1 LKLDTRLSLSGI
13 TQRDNTPQIKFRRER
28 SALEMIATTCV
39 YCGCGCGLYLI
50 VEDGRVVG
58 ASPSP
63 AHPMSR
69 GRLCV
74 KGWLASDF
82 VHHPDRLKVPLIRR
96 GERMVR
102 GSWEEALS
110 LTAKRLKEIKEESGA
125 DALAILTSAK
135 GTNEENYLLAKMA
148 RAALKTNNVD
158 HVARLCHAPS
168 VAGLGAALGSGAMT
182 NHIRS
187 LLSADA
193 ILVTGSNTTEQHPLV
208 AAHILEAQSHGATL
222 IVADP
227 RNTQIKNLADV
238 QLSPRL
244 GSDVAWT
251 NGILNLIIER
261 DLVDEEFVKERTEG
275 FDALKETVSKYTP
288 ETVKRISGI
297 SPEDLE
303 KAAIAFGEAP
313 RAAVVYAMGTTQHT
327 NGTDNVLALANLV
340 LATGNVGREGTG
352 INPLRGHQNV
362 QGACDMGALPT
373 VYSGYAKVEDLKAR
387 EKMEDAWGTDLPSTP
402 GLTAVEIIEAAEE
415 GRIKGIYISGENPM
429 MSYPDREGVKRALES
444 LEFLAVAEIFP
455 TETTALADVVFPV
468 ASFAEKDGTFTS
480 TERRVQRVRRAVL
493 PPGEAR
499 SEVEVAAD
507 LMRRLGMDADRASPE
522 EVMAEIAS
530 VTPSYG
536 GISYQR
542 LGISG
547 LHWPCP
553 DQTHP
558 GTEILHRDSFPI
570 GRARF
575 FPVEQQELDF
585 DPDYPFL
592 LTTGRSLF
600 HFHTGTM
607 TRRVH
612 LLDRECPKPTVD
624 INPEDAKALGVR
636 RGEKVVVESGEHKL
650 EIEANVTEEVPR
662 GTVFFPFHFQEAP
675 ANLLTAKNLDPK
687 SKIPDFKRTFVR
699 IRRLDG

>member
-1 LKLDTRLSLSGI
+1 MEKI
-13 TQRDNTPQIKFRRER
+13 H
-28 SALEMIATTCV
+28 TTCV
-39 YCGCGCGLYLI
+39 YCGCGCGLYLH
-50 VEDGRVVG
+50 VEDGQVVG

-63 AHPMSR
+63 AHPVAR
-69 GRLCV
+69 GRLCI
-74 KGWLASDF
+74 KGWLAHDF

-96 GERMVR
+96 GERQVR
-102 GSWEEALS
+102 ASWEDALS

-125 DALAILTSAK
+125 GALAVLTSAK
-135 GTNEENYLLAKMA
+135 GSNEENYLLAKLA

-168 VAGLGAALGSGAMT
+168 VAGLGIALGSGAMT
-182 NHIRS
+182 NPIKS

-193 ILVTGSNTTEQHPLV
+193 ILVTGSNTTEQHPLI
-208 AAHILEAQSHGATL
+208 ATHILEAQSRGATL

-227 RNTQIKNLADV
+227 RKTQIANLADV
-238 QLSPRL
+238 HLKPHL

-261 DLVDEEFVKERTEG
+261 GLADADFIKERTED
-275 FDALKETVSKYTP
+275 FEALKESVSKYTP
-288 ETVKRISGI
+288 EVVERISGI
-297 SPEDLE
+297 FPEDLE
-303 KAAIAFGEAP
+303 KAAIAFAEAP
-313 RAAVVYAMGTTQHT
+313 RAAVVYAMGTTQHS
-327 NGTDNVLALANLV
+327 NGTDNVLALANLI

-373 VYSGYAKVEDLKAR
+373 VYSGYQKVEDPKAR
-387 EKMEDAWGTDLPSTP
+387 EKMAAAWGTDLPSGP
-402 GLTAVEIIEAAEE
+402 GLTAVEMMEAAEE

-444 LEFLAVAEIFP
+444 LEFLAVTEIFP

-480 TERRVQRVRRAVL
+480 TERQVQRVRRAAS

-499 SEVEVAAD
+499 SEWRVATD
-507 LMRRLGMDADRASPE
+507 LMKRLGMDAGYSSAED
-522 EVMAEIAS
+522 VMAEIAM
-530 VTPSYG
+530 VTPTYG

-553 DQTHP
+553 DPSHP

-575 FPVEQQELDF
+575 FPVEHQDLDV
-585 DPDYPFL
+585 DPEYPFL

-612 LLDRECPKPTVD
+612 LLDRELPRATVD
-624 INPEDAKALGVR
+624 INPEDATALGVR
-636 RGEKVVVESGEHKL
+636 RGQRVVVESREHRL
-650 EIEANVTEEVPR
+650 EIEADVTEVVPK
-662 GTVFFPFHFQEAP
+662 GTVFIPFHFQETP
-675 ANLLTAKNLDPK
+675 ANLLTVKNLDPK
-687 SKIPDFKRTFVR
+687 SKIPDFKRTCVR
-699 IRRLDG
+699 IRRADS

>member
-1 LKLDTRLSLSGI
+1 M
-13 TQRDNTPQIKFRRER
+13 
-28 SALEMIATTCV
+28 EMIATTCV
-39 YCGCGCGLYLI
+39 YCGCGCGLYLH

-74 KGWLASDF
+74 KGWLAHDF
-82 VHHPDRLKVPLIRR
+82 VHHPDRLKFPLIRR

-110 LTAKRLKEIKEESGA
+110 LTAKRLKEIKEDSGP
-125 DALAILTSAK
+125 DALAVLTSAK
-135 GTNEENYLLAKMA
+135 GTNEENYLLAKLA

-168 VAGLGAALGSGAMT
+168 VAGLGASLGSGAMT
-182 NHIRS
+182 NPIRS

-193 ILVTGSNTTEQHPLV
+193 ILVTGSNTTEQHPLI
-208 AAHILEAQSHGATL
+208 AAHILEAQSRGATL

-227 RNTQIKNLADV
+227 RKTQIAMLADV
-238 QLSPRL
+238 HLEPRL
-244 GSDVAWT
+244 GSDVAWI

-261 DLVDEEFVKERTEG
+261 GLADEDFIKERTEG
-275 FDALKETVSKYTP
+275 FSALRESVSKYTP
-288 ETVKRISGI
+288 EVVERVSGI
-297 SPEDLE
+297 SAHYLE
-303 KAAIAFGEAP
+303 RAAVAFGEAP
-313 RAAVVYAMGTTQHT
+313 RAAVVYAMGTTQHS

-362 QGACDMGALPT
+362 QGACDMGALPA
-373 VYSGYAKVEDLKAR
+373 VYSGYAKVEDRAAR
-387 EKMEDAWGTDLPSTP
+387 EKMAAAWGTDLPSGP
-402 GLTAVEIIEAAEE
+402 GLTAVEIMEAAEE
-415 GRIKGIYISGENPM
+415 GRIRGIYISGENPM

-455 TETTALADVVFPV
+455 TETTALANVVFPV

-499 SEVEVAAD
+499 SEWEVAAD
-507 LMRRLGMDADRASPE
+507 LMRRLGIDADYSSAE
-522 EVMAEIAS
+522 EVMEEIAS

-553 DQTHP
+553 DTNHP
-558 GTEILHRDSFPI
+558 GTEILHRDAFPI

-575 FPVEQQELDF
+575 FPVEQPELDF
-585 DPDYPFL
+585 DPDYPLL

-612 LLDRECPKPTVD
+612 LLDRERPGPTVD

-636 RGEKVVVESGEHKL
+636 RGQMVVVESAEHKL
-650 EIEANVTEEVPR
+650 EIEADVTEEVPR
-662 GTVFFPFHFQEAP
+662 GTVFIPFHFQEAP
-675 ANLLTAKNLDPK
+675 ANLLTVKNLDPK
-687 SKIPDFKRTFVR
+687 SKIPDFKRTHVR
-699 IRRLDG
+699 IRRAD

>member
-1 LKLDTRLSLSGI
+1 M
-13 TQRDNTPQIKFRRER
+13 
-28 SALEMIATTCV
+28 EMIATTCV
-39 YCGCGCGLYLI
+39 YCGCGCGLYLH

-69 GRLCV
+69 GRLCI

-110 LTAKRLKEIKEESGA
+110 LTAKMLKEIKEESGPG
-125 DALAILTSAK
+125 ALAVLTSAK
-135 GTNEENYLLAKMA
+135 GTNEENYLLAKLA

-182 NHIRS
+182 NSIRS

-208 AAHILEAQSHGATL
+208 AAHILEAQSRGTTL

-227 RNTQIKNLADV
+227 RNTQIKTLADV

-261 DLVDEEFVKERTEG
+261 GLADEIFIKERTEG
-275 FDALKETVSKYTP
+275 FDALKETVSRYTP
-288 ETVKRISGI
+288 EVVERISGI
-297 SPEDLE
+297 SPEDLK

-373 VYSGYAKVEDLKAR
+373 VYSGYAKVEDPIAR
-387 EKMEDAWGTDLPSTP
+387 EKMKAAWGTDLPSTP
-402 GLTAVEIIEAAEE
+402 GLTAVEIMEAAEE

-429 MSYPDREGVKRALES
+429 MSYPDREGVRRALES

-480 TERRVQRVRRAVL
+480 TERRVQRVRRAAS

-499 SEVEVAAD
+499 SEVKVAAD
-507 LMRRLGMDADRASPE
+507 LMGLLGIEADRASPK

-536 GISYQR
+536 GISYAR
-542 LGISG
+542 LGTSG

-553 DQTHP
+553 DSNHP
-558 GTEILHRDSFPI
+558 GTETLHRESFPI

-575 FPVEQQELDF
+575 FPVEQQELVF

-636 RGEKVVVESGEHKL
+636 RGEKVVVESMEHKL

-662 GTVFFPFHFQEAP
+662 GTVFIPFHFSEAP

-699 IRRLDG
+699 IRGLD

>member
-1 LKLDTRLSLSGI
+1 
-13 TQRDNTPQIKFRRER
+13 
-28 SALEMIATTCV
+28 MIATTCV
-39 YCGCGCGLYLI
+39 YCGCGCGLYLH

-74 KGWLASDF
+74 KGWLAHDF

-96 GERMVR
+96 GERQIR

-110 LTAKRLKEIKEESGA
+110 LTAKRLKEIKEDSGP
-125 DALAILTSAK
+125 DALAVLTSAK
-135 GTNEENYLLAKMA
+135 GTNEENYLLAKLA

-168 VAGLGAALGSGAMT
+168 VAGLGASLGSGAMT
-182 NHIRS
+182 NSIRS
-187 LLSADA
+187 LLQADA
-193 ILVTGSNTTEQHPLV
+193 ILVTGSNTTEQHPLI
-208 AAHILEAQSHGATL
+208 AAHILQAQSRGATL

-227 RNTQIKNLADV
+227 RKTQIKIIADV

-244 GSDVAWT
+244 GSDVAWI
-251 NGILNLIIER
+251 NGILNLIIE
-261 DLVDEEFVKERTEG
+261 LGLTDEDFIKERTEG
-275 FDALKETVSKYTP
+275 FSALRESVSKYTP
-288 ETVKRISGI
+288 EVVERVSGI
-297 SPEDLE
+297 SAHDLE
-303 KAAIAFGEAP
+303 RAAVAFGEAP
-313 RAAVVYAMGTTQHT
+313 RAAVVYAMGTTQHS

-362 QGACDMGALPT
+362 QGACDMGALPA
-373 VYSGYAKVEDLKAR
+373 VYSGYAKVEDRAAR
-387 EKMEDAWGTDLPSTP
+387 EKMAAAWGTDLPSGP
-402 GLTAVEIIEAAEE
+402 GLTAVEIMEAAEE
-415 GRIKGIYISGENPM
+415 GRIRGIYISGENPM

-444 LEFLAVAEIFP
+444 LEFLAVADIFP

-499 SEVEVAAD
+499 SEWEVAAD
-507 LMRRLGMDADRASPE
+507 LMRRLGIEADYSSPE
-522 EVMAEIAS
+522 EVMEEIAS

-553 DQTHP
+553 DTNHP
-558 GTEILHRDSFPI
+558 GTEILHRDAFPI

-575 FPVEQQELDF
+575 FPVEQPELDF
-585 DPDYPFL
+585 DPEYPFL

-612 LLDRECPKPTVD
+612 LLDRECPRAIVD

-636 RGEKVVVESGEHKL
+636 RGQRVVVESGEHKL
-650 EIEANVTEEVPR
+650 EIEADVTEEVPR
-662 GTVFFPFHFQEAP
+662 GTVFIPFHFQEAP
-675 ANLLTAKNLDPK
+675 ANLLTVKNLDPK
-687 SKIPDFKRTFVR
+687 SKIPDFKRTHVR
-699 IRRLDG
+699 IRRAD

>member
-1 LKLDTRLSLSGI
+1 
-13 TQRDNTPQIKFRRER
+13 
-28 SALEMIATTCV
+28 LEKIHTTCV
-39 YCGCGCGLYLI
+39 YCGCGCGLYLH
-50 VEDGRVVG
+50 VEDGQVVG

-63 AHPMSR
+63 AHPVAR

-74 KGWLASDF
+74 KGWLAHDF
-82 VHHPDRLKVPLIRR
+82 VHHPDRLKTPQIKR
-96 GERMVR
+96 GERQVR
-102 GSWEEALS
+102 ASWEDALS
-110 LTAKRLKEIKEESGA
+110 LTAERLNEIKEESGP
-125 DALAILTSAK
+125 DALAVLTSAK
-135 GTNEENYLLAKMA
+135 GTNEENYLLMKLA

-168 VAGLGAALGSGAMT
+168 VAGLGASLGSGAMT
-182 NHIRS
+182 NSIKS

-208 AAHILEAQSHGATL
+208 AAHILEAQSRGATL

-227 RNTQIKNLADV
+227 RKTQIAQLADIH
-238 QLSPRL
+238 LEPCL

-261 DLVDEEFVKERTEG
+261 GLADEDFIRDRTEG
-275 FDALKETVSKYTP
+275 FSVLRESILKYTP
-288 ETVKRISGI
+288 EVVERISGI

-303 KAAIAFGEAP
+303 KAAVAFGEAP
-313 RAAVVYAMGTTQHT
+313 RAAVVYAMGTTQHS
-327 NGTDNVLALANLV
+327 NGTDNVLALANLI

-352 INPLRGHQNV
+352 ICPLRGHQNV

-373 VYSGYAKVEDLKAR
+373 VYSGYQKVEDPGAR
-387 EKMEDAWGTDLPSTP
+387 EKMATAWVTDLPSTP
-402 GLTAVEIIEAAEE
+402 GLTAVEMMEAAEV
-415 GRIKGIYISGENPM
+415 GRIRGIYISGENPM
-429 MSYPDREGVKRALES
+429 MSYPDRDQVKRALES

-480 TERRVQRVRRAVL
+480 TERRVQRVRQAVT

-499 SEVEVAAD
+499 SEWEVAAD
-507 LMRRLGMDADRASPE
+507 LMKRLGIEADYTSPK
-522 EVMAEIAS
+522 EVMAEIARL
-530 VTPSYG
+530 TPPYG

-553 DQTHP
+553 DPDHP
-558 GTEILHRDSFPI
+558 GTDILHRESFPI
-570 GRARF
+570 GRAKF
-575 FPVEQQELDF
+575 FPVEHLELEV
-585 DPDYPFL
+585 DPEYPFL

-612 LLDRECPKPTVD
+612 LLDREIPRPAVD
-624 INPEDAKALGVR
+624 INPEDAAALGVR
-636 RGEKVVVESGEHKL
+636 RGQRVLVESREHSL
-650 EIEANVTEEVPR
+650 EIEVDVTGVVPK
-662 GTVFFPFHFQEAP
+662 GTVFIPFHFNEAP
-675 ANLLTAKNLDPK
+675 ANLLTVQNLDPK
-687 SKIPDFKRTFVR
+687 SKIPDFKRTSVR
-699 IRRLDG
+699 IRRAD

>member
-1 LKLDTRLSLSGI
+1 LK
-13 TQRDNTPQIKFRRER
+13 KVH
-28 SALEMIATTCV
+28 TTCV
-39 YCGCGCGLYLI
+39 YCGCGCGLYLH
-50 VEDGRVVG
+50 VEDDRVVG

-63 AHPMSR
+63 AHPMAR
-69 GRLCV
+69 GRLCI
-74 KGWLASDF
+74 KGWLAHDF
-82 VHHPDRLKVPLIRR
+82 VHHPDRLKIPLIRR
-96 GERMVR
+96 GERQVR
-102 GSWEEALS
+102 TSWEETLS
-110 LTAKRLKEIKEESGA
+110 LTARRLKEIKEESGP
-125 DALAILTSAK
+125 DAVAILTSAK
-135 GTNEENYLLAKMA
+135 GTNEENYLLMKMA
-148 RAALKTNNVD
+148 RAAIGTNNVD
-158 HVARLCHAPS
+158 HVARLCHAPT
-168 VAGLGAALGSGAMT
+168 VAGLSISLGSGAMT
-182 NHIRS
+182 NPIRS
-187 LLSADA
+187 LLFANA

-208 AAHILEAQSHGATL
+208 AAHILEAQSKGATL

-227 RNTQIKNLADV
+227 RNTQIKTLADV

-251 NGILNLIIER
+251 NGILNLIIELGLADDIFIR
-261 DLVDEEFVKERTEG
+261 ERTEG

-288 ETVKRISGI
+288 EAVERISGI
-297 SPEDLE
+297 LPEDLE
-303 KAAIAFGEAP
+303 KAAIALGKAP

-340 LATGNVGREGTG
+340 LATGNVGRKGTG

-373 VYSGYAKVEDLKAR
+373 VYSGYAKVEDPVAR
-387 EKMEDAWGTDLPSTP
+387 EKMELAWGTDLPSTP
-402 GLTAVEIIEAAEE
+402 GLTAVEMMDAAEE

-444 LEFLAVAEIFP
+444 LEFLAIAEIFP

-507 LMRRLGMDADRASPE
+507 LMRRLGMNEDYASPE
-522 EVMAEIAS
+522 EVMAEIAL

-542 LGISG
+542 LGTSG

-553 DQTHP
+553 DQNHP
-558 GTEILHRDSFPI
+558 GTEILHRETFPI
-570 GRARF
+570 GRAKF
-575 FPVEQQELDF
+575 FPVEQQELNF
-585 DPDYPFL
+585 DPNYPFL

-612 LLDRECPKPTVD
+612 LLDRERPKPTVD
-624 INPEDAKALGVR
+624 INPEDAKSLGVR
-636 RGEKVVVESGEHKL
+636 GGQRVVVESMEHKL
-650 EIEANVTEEVPR
+650 EIEADVTEDVPR
-662 GTVFFPFHFQEAP
+662 GTVFIPFHFQEAP
-675 ANLLTAKNLDPK
+675 ANMLTAKNLDPK

-699 IRRLDG
+699 IRRADE